1 MLHIYLFLYFLQIK
15 REISTMKLIRHPNV
29 VRMYEV
35 GIFFG
40 ILISKSLSFF
50 LCYFCD
56 VEVA

>member
-1 MLHIYLFLYFLQIK
+1 
-15 REISTMKLIRHPNV
+15 MKLIRHPNV